1 MEYLDLS
8 SVLYHGLYLLIL
20 FCALPLT
27 VSLVVG
33 VVLSVF
39 QAATQI
45 QEQTL
50 TFVPK
55 LIAVTITLFLAAPWL
70 GSELSEYCASV
81 LISLPLLETSW

>member
-1 MEYLDLS
+1 MEYLDLP

-20 FCALPLT
+20 FCALPLM

-33 VVLSVF
+33 VVLSVI

-55 LIAVTITLFLAAPWL
+55 LIAVTLTLFLAAPWL
-70 GSELSEYCASV
+70 GSELSEYCSSI
-81 LISLPLLETSW
+81 LRSLPLLEDSW